1 MTYKEFIKTTGYT
14 HISEAE
20 FNKTYKSAL
29 EQQQKVNEEKEFQKN
44 YAKTHPEYAEQYN
57 EYVTEKNKYSQQ
69 QYEKDYDAH
78 LQQCSS
84 LGEQAADLTTEYLS
98 KEKEINS
105 LKQANQDNV
114 DNGKYS
120 QESADEL
127 NQELD
132 QQLAQAKQK
141 YDEDLANVYSE
152 LDNLKENRP
161 NEEEYA
167 EKREEINQ
175 QWENNEEN
183 KKYQAAK
190 AEAEHAKEAVNNTP
204 EITENSEI
212 PKEYVEQKLQE
223 GTNPELAAEINAA
236 DASISEAKD
245 IEEQQIDNA
254 KDELADAQEQAQ
266 QYQDAAQE
274 ELDAAQQKIEQDVQS
289 GEITQDEA
297 DQQLASSQ
305 SEYQGK
311 VDTAKEQLNDA
322 EEEYSDKVDA
332 ATEQTEQTIEQTQE
346 NLQDSSAYE
355 QLEEDFQNDE
365 VENSAFVNDSGVDA
379 STYIADVV
387 ADSDV
392 SPEETVEVIAN
403 DEINQLTQTE
413 DDVEITI
420 PAEEPSEEEQ
430 RALAEKIAKQM
441 YQPQDPRIFRKDEF
455 LMGVEGN
462 PDGISLPFGTK
473 TVASAFAMMNFTV
486 EKAFAE
492 ELAQKHQDLPISSVL
507 NSGSG
512 TNSSAGTAASESTN
526 AQGPANK
533 DSNSTFAQSLPN
545 STKVIVGDPTPFENN
560 PNNFGVQSIVNPFS
574 LTKLMGG
581 LDDITENGAANYMFD
596 IRDKRRFYGI
606 SVEGNDV
613 HAVNNPTVTQLIQWS
628 NNDLWGRTP
637 YSFQDFVFCKHFGL
651 IQNNRLLT
659 LRRYHAPTYDNLQF
673 ESMFGAQENN
683 DGTTNEK
690 SSDNI
695 NNKVFSPHATVVSYF
710 GGDTGNTLSSLMNFT
725 TGILWDDVTAKIHE
739 VNGDEGSDP
748 QQVID
753 KMFENGGFGGAEND
767 TISKG
772 LSKASTISAK
782 IMSYGKFALAFNG
795 EVGAIDDDAML
806 KQLYSANNDPYG
818 SNSIFQNRVLGPINR
833 IDSVKKRKPGIDF
846 SQSLS
851 IKCSYKAKSIG
862 GINPKAAILDVLG
875 NCMEMVSPTAV
886 FWGGGH
892 KFMVEPHVYPYHDG
906 GWRDNFMKKIY
917 DGKFLGSDGAIA
929 TALSGM
935 KKIAQ
940 KDGSGELSWDNV
952 KDNLGSVAG
961 DGLGMIGSALSSIS
975 SMFGGSD
982 FLESAANLL
991 TGAGSEASGKTEQ
1004 QVKDDANK
1012 KLNTLF
1018 GNLQTMWHSKVLKQS
1033 TLPRIESTGAL
1044 LIGDPVGEWHLTVG
1058 NPLNPIM
1065 VIGNLICNK
1074 MDVAWDEELGP
1085 DDFPTGFT
1093 VTYNLEH
1100 GMQRDKDAIQS
1111 MFNRGMGRYYVLPDY
1126 MQCSSDRITY
1136 VDKFTKNAGTGDTGT
1151 MKYLSTSYIK
1161 DATAEFGTSG
1171 YQTRKI
1177 DQGSKPKNSGN
1188 PNTQLVTK
1196 FTPINTKATATLN
1209 QIRSGNLYQGGANLA
1224 VIKSLAAT
1232 RKHS

>member
-1 MTYKEFIKTTGYT
+1 MTYKEFIKKTGYT

-20 FNKTYKSAL
+20 FNRTYKSAL

-44 YAKTHPEYAEQYN
+44 YAETHPEYAEQYN
-57 EYVTEKNKYSQQ
+57 EYITEKNKYSQQ
-69 QYEKDYDAH
+69 QYEQDYNAY
-78 LQQCSS
+78 LQSCNA
-84 LGEQAADLTTEYLS
+84 LGEQAAEIQLEYIN
-98 KEKEINS
+98 EEARINS
-105 LKQANQDNV
+105 LKQANQANV
-114 DNGKYS
+114 NNGTYS
-120 QESADEL
+120 QEETDEL
-127 NQELD
+127 NQMVD
-132 QQLAQAKQK
+132 QQLAQARQK
-141 YDEDLANVYSE
+141 FEDETDEIYSN
-152 LDNLKENRP
+152 LNALKENRP
-161 NEEEYA
+161 IEEEYE
-167 EKREEINQ
+167 EKRQEIDQ

-190 AEAEHAKEAVNNTP
+190 TEAEQAKEAVSNTP

-212 PKEYVEQKLQE
+212 SKEYIEQELQN
-223 GTNPELAAEINAA
+223 GTNWELAAEINAA
-236 DASISEAKD
+236 DASIAEAKD
-245 IEEQQIDNA
+245 IEEQQINA
-254 KDELADAQEQAQ
+254 AK
-266 QYQDAAQE
+266 E
-274 ELDAAQQKIEQDVQS
+274 ELDEAQNSIQQDVSS

-297 DQQLASSQ
+297 NQQLSNSQ
-305 SEYQGK
+305 TEYQEK
-311 VDTAKEQLNDA
+311 V
-322 EEEYSDKVDA
+322 VA
-332 ATEQTEQTIEQTQE
+332 ATAQTEQTIEQTQE
-346 NLQDSSAYE
+346 NLQNSSAYE

-365 VENSAFVNDSGVDA
+365 VENSTFVNEDGVDA

-387 ADSDV
+387 ADSSV
-392 SPEETVEVIAN
+392 SPEDAAEAIA
-403 DEINQLTQTE
+403 DEEISQLTQNGE
-413 DDVEITI
+413 DAEITI
-420 PAEEPSEEEQ
+420 PAEENNEEEQ

-441 YQPQDPRIFRKDEF
+441 YQPQDPRIFRQDEF

-462 PDGISLPFGTK
+462 PDGISIPFGTS

-492 ELAQKHQDLPISSVL
+492 ELAQKHQDLPISSIL
-507 NSGSG
+507 NGGGG
-512 TNSSAGTAASESTN
+512 TNSSAGTPASESTN

-533 DSNSTFAQSLPN
+533 DSNSTYAQSLPN
-545 STKVIVGDPTPFENN
+545 STKLIVGDPTPFENN

-606 SVEGNDV
+606 AVNGNDV
-613 HAVNNPTVTQLIQWS
+613 HAVNNPTVTQLIEWS

-673 ESMFGAQENN
+673 ESMFGDQENN

-690 SSDNI
+690 STDNI

-753 KMFENGGFGGAEND
+753 KMFENGGFGSAEND

-772 LSKASTISAK
+772 LAKASTISAK

-917 DGKFLGSDGAIA
+917 DGKFLGGDGAIA

-940 KDGSGELSWDNV
+940 KDGQGDLSWDNV
-952 KDNLGSVAG
+952 KDNIGLVAG

-991 TGAGSEASGKTEQ
+991 TGAGSQASGKSEED
-1004 QVKDDANK
+1004 VKKDANT

-1074 MDVAWDEELGP
+1074 MDVAWDDELGP

-1126 MQCSSDRITY
+1126 MQCSSDRMTY

-1151 MKYLSTSYIK
+1151 LRYMSASYIK
-1161 DATAEFGTSG
+1161 NATAEFGSSG
-1171 YQTRKI
+1171 YQVRKI

-1196 FTPINTKATATLN
+1196 FTPVNTKASATLN
-1209 QIRSGNLYQGGANLA
+1209 QIRSGNVQQGNLA

>member
-1 MTYKEFIKTTGYT
+1 MTYKEFIKKTGYT
-14 HISEAE
+14 HVSEAE

-29 EQQQKVNEEKEFQKN
+29 EQQEKVNEEKEFQKN

-57 EYVTEKNKYSQQ
+57 EYTTERNKYSQQ
-69 QYEKDYDAH
+69 QYEKDYNDH
-78 LQQCSS
+78 LQKCSK
-84 LGEQAADLTTEYLS
+84 LGDQAADATMEYLNT
-98 KEKEINS
+98 EKQINS

-114 DNGKYS
+114 ANGKYS

-132 QQLAQAKQK
+132 QQLAQSKQK
-141 YDEDLANVYSE
+141 YDEENAKIYSDLNT
-152 LDNLKENRP
+152 LKENRP
-161 NEEEYA
+161 SEEEYA
-167 EKREEINQ
+167 AKRKEIDQ

-190 AEAEHAKEAVNNTP
+190 EEAAQAKEAVNNTP

-212 PKEYVEQKLQE
+212 PKEYVEQKIQE
-223 GTNPELAAEINAA
+223 GTNQELATEINAA
-236 DASISEAKD
+236 DASISEAKE
-245 IEEQQIDNA
+245 IEEQKQEA
-254 KDELADAQEQAQ
+254 ATEELNEAQ
-266 QYQDAAQE
+266 QESEQKQEAAAE
-274 ELDAAQQKIEQDVQS
+274 ELNEAQQEIEQKVEAE
-289 GEITQDEA
+289 EISKEEA
-297 DQQLASSQ
+297 DQQLNDIQA
-305 SEYQGK
+305 EYQEK
-311 VDTAKEQLNDA
+311 VDEAEQELNDA
-322 EEEYSDKVDA
+322 GEEHQEKIEEA
-332 ATEQTEQTIEQTQE
+332 AQEKEQAIEQSQDQ
-346 NLQDSSAYE
+346 LQDSSAYE

-365 VENSAFVNDSGVDA
+365 VENSEFVNEDGVDV
-379 STYIADVV
+379 STYIADVIV
-387 ADSDV
+387 DSSTAPQESV
-392 SPEETVEVIAN
+392 ETIAEEEL
-403 DEINQLTQTE
+403 EQLTQEE
-413 DDVEITI
+413 DVDVTI
-420 PAEEPSEEEQ
+420 PAEEISEEEQ
-430 RALAEKIAKQM
+430 KALAEKIAKQM
-441 YQPQDPRIFRKDEF
+441 YKPQDPRIFRQDEF

-462 PDGISLPFGTK
+462 PDGISVPFGTN

-486 EKAFAE
+486 EKALAE
-492 ELAQKHQDLPISSVL
+492 ELAQKHQDLPISSIL
-507 NSGSG
+507 NGGGG

-533 DSNSTFAQSLPN
+533 DSNSTYAQSLPN
-545 STKVIVGDPTPFENN
+545 STKVIVGDSTPFENN

-606 SVEGNDV
+606 AVKGNDV
-613 HAVNNPTVTQLIQWS
+613 HAVNNPTVTQLIEWS
-628 NNDLWGRTP
+628 NSDKWGRTP

-690 SSDNI
+690 SPDNI
-695 NNKVFSPHATVVSYF
+695 NNKIFSPHATVVSYF

-753 KMFENGGFGGAEND
+753 KMFENGGFGSAENN
-767 TISKG
+767 TISQG
-772 LSKASTISAK
+772 LAKASTISAK

-952 KDNLGSVAG
+952 KDNIGLVAG

-991 TGAGSEASGKTEQ
+991 TGAGAEVSDKSEADIK
-1004 QVKDDANK
+1004 KDANK

-1093 VTYNLEH
+1093 VTYTLEH

-1161 DATAEFGTSG
+1161 NATAEFGTSG
-1171 YQTRKI
+1171 YQVRKI
-1177 DQGSKPKNSGN
+1177 SSGSTPNNHGN
-1188 PNTQLVTK
+1188 ANTQLVTK

-1209 QIRSGNLYQGGANLA
+1209 QIRSGNAYYGNFA